1 MARANAQAQKPPARF
16 DEVDDESD
24 PAGRTGPT
32 GPARGEEETR
42 RRAPEDVRRRQL
54 IDATIDS
61 LAEIGFNASTLA
73 QIARR
78 AGVSP
83 GLVAHYFGDKDGLLE
98 ATLRHLSLR
107 LYRATAQ
114 RLAAA
119 DTPRARVQ
127 ALIDANLAPEEFDQ
141 RTSSVWLAFWGQVLH
156 SERLRRVQRIYQARM
171 LANLRHDLRALV
183 APQDV
188 RRLAITIAAVIDG
201 LWLRSSLS
209 AAGET
214 DSVSARQVASLFV
227 DAQIAAAAPALPTN
241 GPATMTSRPKLHA
254 NHIGGQYRPHGGAT
268 FTTSNPATGEVLAEI
283 EIAGEAEV
291 EAAVAAA
298 RTGQKRWAAMTGAER
313 GRILMRAV
321 ALLRARNDEL
331 ARLETLDTGKPI
343 QETSVVDVLSGADC
357 LEYYA
362 GLAASLSG
370 EHVDL
375 GPSAF
380 GYTRRE
386 PLGIVAGIG
395 AWNYPL
401 QIACWK
407 SAPALACGNAMI
419 FKPAELTP
427 LTALKLAEIYAEAGV
442 PEGVFSVVQG
452 FADTGRLLT
461 RHPAIAKVSLTG
473 EVGTGKKVMVDAAGT
488 LKYVTLELGGKSP
501 LIVFDDADLDDAVS
515 GALLANFYSAG
526 EVCSNGTR
534 VFVQEK
540 VRPAFLEKLKERVA
554 KMVVGDPLD
563 PATQVGALI
572 SPEHMEKV
580 LGYIE
585 KGKAEGAALL
595 AGGHRVTTGAL
606 GKGCFIAPT
615 VFDGCTEAMSIVR
628 EEIFGPVMAVL
639 SFKDE
644 DEVIVRANDT
654 DFGLAAGVFTKDL
667 ARGHRVIAQ
676 LQAGTCWI
684 NAYNITPIE
693 LPFGGAKQS
702 GLGRENGKAAIEHY
716 TQLKSVYVNLGR
728 VEAPY

>member
-1 MARANAQAQKPPARF
+1 MVRADAQAQALSSH
-16 DEVDDESD
+16 DATAASD
-24 PAGRTGPT
+24 
-32 GPARGEEETR
+32 R

-98 ATLRHLSLR
+98 ATLRFLSLR
-107 LYRATAQ
+107 LYRATAL
-114 RLAAA
+114 RLREARG
-119 DTPRARVQ
+119 PRARVQ

-156 SERLRRVQRIYQARM
+156 SERLRRVQRVYQARM
-171 LANLRHDLRALV
+171 LANLRHDLRGLV
-183 APQDV
+183 AASDV
-188 RRLAITIAAVIDG
+188 SRIAITIAAVIDG

-214 DSVSARQVASLFV
+214 DSVSARQVAALFV
-227 DAQIAAAAPALPTN
+227 DAQIAAAAPAASRN
-241 GPATMTSRPKLHA
+241 GPDVMNATPPRHA
-254 NHIGGQYRPHGGAT
+254 NHIGGQYRPTGGAT
-268 FTTSNPATGEVLAEI
+268 FETRNPATGELLAEI

-291 EAAVAAA
+291 DAAVAMA
-298 RTGQKRWAAMTGAER
+298 RKGQKLWAAKTGAER
-313 GRILMRAV
+313 GRILKRA
-321 ALLRARNDEL
+321 AELLRARNDEL

-343 QETSVVDVLSGADC
+343 QETLVVDVASGADC
-357 LEYYA
+357 IEYYA
-362 GLAASLSG
+362 GLAAGLSG

-375 GPSAF
+375 GPTAF

-407 SAPALACGNAMI
+407 SAPALACGNAML

-442 PEGVFSVVQG
+442 PEGVFNVVQG
-452 FADTGRLLT
+452 FAETGRLLT
-461 RHPAIAKVSLTG
+461 RHPGIAKVSLTG

-534 VFVQEK
+534 VFVHEK
-540 VRPAFLEKLKERVA
+540 VRPAFLEKLVARVE

-572 SPEHMEKV
+572 SPDHMEKV
-580 LGYIE
+580 LSYIE
-585 KGKAEGAALL
+585 KGKAEGAKLL
-595 AGGHRVTTGAL
+595 VGGARVTANGLDKGA
-606 GKGCFIAPT
+606 FVEPT

-639 SFKDE
+639 SFTDE
-644 DEVIVRANDT
+644 DEVIARANDT
-654 DFGLAAGVFTKDL
+654 DFGLAAGVFTRDL

-676 LQAGTCWI
+676 LEAGTCWI
-684 NAYNITPIE
+684 NHYNITPIE

-716 TQLKSVYVNLGR
+716 TQLKSVYVNLGH